1 MNGYFEN
8 FFNEIGIKPHFL
20 NMFHIGIA
28 IYNIDGIIIFANDKF
43 KSMYGFDDIEIVG
56 MNVKDFFLTGKA
68 GIMEVLETGEPSSLR
83 SISKNGHY
91 GLTYRWPLKD
101 ATGKIIGAVSENST
115 VSLDVKKIDAMESF
129 LEEIDKSDL
138 VQNITRLGEDIAKDN
153 FAVICGTSPC
163 MLKLKK
169 KAAQFAASDH
179 QVLIMGEN
187 GTGKDLLAQA
197 IHAASNRCHNN
208 FVTVNCAAIPGELL
222 ESELFGY
229 EKGAFTGARGNGK
242 RGQFELAAG
251 GTIFL
256 DEIGEM
262 PYPLQAKLLRVLEN
276 HEIQKL
282 GSQQRICVDFRLLS
296 ATNCDLEDLVH
307 KGKFRADLYY
317 RLNLFDLVIPPL
329 RERLEDIP
337 ELARYLLKS
346 FNDPAKSA
354 STRISQ
360 DVLDAFQLY
369 PWRGNVREL
378 RNILTYAVYS
388 MNPAEKEIR
397 LEHLP
402 DRFFRHD
409 QLYPGTN
416 LSTSQRLHLPETAG
430 VSPDGLAAATSTA
443 REDIHQIVLAAEKK
457 AIVAALT
464 QAGGNKAKTARAL
477 GISRSNLYKKLALY
491 DLK

>member
-8 FFNEIGIKPHFL
+8 FFKELGINTDIL

-28 IYNIDGIIIFANDKF
+28 IYNIDGIIIFANDRF
-43 KSMYGFDDIEIVG
+43 KSMYGFGDCEIVG
-56 MNVKDFFLTGKA
+56 MGVTDFFLTGQA
-68 GIMEVLETGEPSSLR
+68 GIMAVLKSGKPSSIR
-83 SISKNGHY
+83 AISKNGHY

-101 ATGKIIGAVSENST
+101 DSGKIIGAVSENST
-115 VSLDVKKIDAMESF
+115 VSLDIEKIDAMESF
-129 LEEIDKSDL
+129 LEEIDKRDL
-138 VQNITRLGEDIAKDN
+138 ARNITKLDDNIAKDN
-153 FAVICGTSPC
+153 FDAICGTSPR
-163 MLKLKK
+163 MLLLKK
-169 KAAQFAASDH
+169 KAAKFAASDH

-197 IHAASNRCHNN
+197 IHAASNRRHNN

-242 RGQFELAAG
+242 RGQFELASG

-262 PYPLQAKLLRVLEN
+262 PYALQAKLLRVLEN

-282 GSQQRICVDFRLLS
+282 GSQQRICVNFRLLS

-337 ELARYLLKS
+337 ELVRYLLKS
-346 FNDPAKSA
+346 LSEPARSA
-354 STRISQ
+354 SVRVSQ
-360 DVLDAFQLY
+360 DVLDAFRLY

-388 MNPAEKEIR
+388 MQQNEKEIR

-402 DRFFRHD
+402 DRFFKRD
-409 QLYPGTN
+409 QLFPGAETHEAPP
-416 LSTSQRLHLPETAG
+416 LRLAGIGDLGSEGLPAG
-430 VSPDGLAAATSTA
+430 AEAAQ
-443 REDIHQIVLAAEKK
+443 ENIHQIVLEAEKK
-457 AIVAALT
+457 AIMAALA
-464 QAGGNKAKTARAL
+464 QAGGNKAKAARAL
-477 GISRSNLYKKLALY
+477 GIARSNLYKKLALY
-491 DLK
+491 GLQ